1 MMIFSLKWHISLILS
16 HRYPA
21 HAHEGSAM
29 IGVLIFPDF
38 QLLDAA
44 GPISVFEIAARFGD
58 ADYTVKVLAVTPGPV
73 RSSSGVE
80 WLARGLRPYAA
91 ISTLIVAGGEGVRTA
106 ARCDK
111 TLGFVR
117 TIAKRGARI
126 ASVCSGAYIL
136 AEAGLLDGRRA
147 TTHWGRTQHFLS
159 AYPKVKLEPDQIF
172 THDGPIWTSAG
183 ISAGIDLALAMVTD
197 DFGEE
202 IAQQT
207 ARQLV
212 LYHRR
217 SGGQSQFSSLL
228 ELKAPAGRF
237 GPLLSWAR
245 EHLDAPLTV
254 EALAERAGMS
264 TRHFTRAF
272 IAETGATPSKAIERL
287 RIEVARQRVQSTS
300 EAIERVAET
309 TGFSDPERMRR
320 AFIRAFGQPP
330 QSLRRAARAS

>member
-1 MMIFSLKWHISLILS
+1 
-16 HRYPA
+16 
-21 HAHEGSAM
+21 M

-44 GPISVFEIAARFGD
+44 GPISVFEIAARYAGQPPSIR
-58 ADYTVKVLAVTPGPV
+58 VLAATPGPV

-80 WLARGLRPYAA
+80 MLARGLKSAGS
-91 ISTLIVAGGEGVRTA
+91 IGTLIVAGGEGVDEA
-106 ARCDK
+106 AKCK
-111 TLGFVR
+111 TTLDFVR
-117 TIAKRGARI
+117 RLAQRGVRI
-126 ASVCSGAYIL
+126 ASVCSGAHML

-147 TTHWGRTQHFLS
+147 TTHWQRTRQFLS
-159 AYPKVKLEPDQIF
+159 LHPNVKWEPDRIF
-172 THDGPIWTSAG
+172 VRDGDIWSSAG
-183 ISAGIDLALAMVTD
+183 ITAGIDLALAMASE

-202 IAQQT
+202 IARQT

-228 ELKAPAGRF
+228 ELKAPSGRF

-254 EALAERAGMS
+254 EDLAEQAGMS
-264 TRHFTRAF
+264 SRHFSRAF
-272 IAETGATPSKAIERL
+272 IAETGSTPSKAIERL
-287 RIEVARQRVQSTS
+287 RIEVARQRVQTS
-300 EAIERVAET
+300 GEAIERVAEQ
-309 TGFSDPERMRR
+309 TGFRDPERMRR

-330 QSLRRAARAS
+330 QSLRRAARAG

>member
-1 MMIFSLKWHISLILS
+1 
-16 HRYPA
+16 
-21 HAHEGSAM
+21 M
-29 IGVLIFPDF
+29 IGVLVFPDF

-44 GPISVFEIAARFGD
+44 GPISVFEIAARFAGQP
-58 ADYTVKVLAVTPGPV
+58 ASIKVLAATPGLV

-80 WLARGLRPYAA
+80 MLARGLKPSGA
-91 ISTLIVAGGEGVRTA
+91 ITTLIVAGGEGVDAAATCGRT
-106 ARCDK
+106 
-111 TLGFVR
+111 LSFVR
-117 TIAKRGARI
+117 SVAKRGVRI

-147 TTHWGRTQHFLS
+147 TTHWRRTRHFVS
-159 AYPKVKLEPDQIF
+159 SYPKVKLEPDRIF
-172 THDGPIWTSAG
+172 VRDGNIWSSAG
-183 ISAGIDLALAMVTD
+183 ITAGIDLALALAAE

-202 IAQQT
+202 IAQKA

-228 ELKAPAGRF
+228 ELKASGGRF

-254 EALAERAGMS
+254 EDLAEQAGMS
-264 TRHFTRAF
+264 SRHFTRAF
-272 IAETGATPSKAIERL
+272 IAETGATPSKAVERL
-287 RIEVARQRVQSTS
+287 RIEVARQRVQSSS
-300 EAIERVAET
+300 EAIERVAQL
-309 TGFSDPERMRR
+309 TGFRDPERMRR

-330 QSLRRAARAS
+330 QSLRRAARAH

>member
-1 MMIFSLKWHISLILS
+1 
-16 HRYPA
+16 
-21 HAHEGSAM
+21 M

-44 GPISVFEIAARFGD
+44 GPISVFEIAARFAGQSPSIR
-58 ADYTVKVLAVTPGPV
+58 VLALAPGPV

-80 WLARGLRPYAA
+80 MLARGLKAA
-91 ISTLIVAGGEGVRTA
+91 GSISTLIVAGGEGVDEAAKCKRTLA
-106 ARCDK
+106 
-111 TLGFVR
+111 FVR
-117 TIAKRGARI
+117 GAAKRGARV
-126 ASVCSGAYIL
+126 ASVCSGACIL

-147 TTHWGRTQHFLS
+147 TTHWRRTRQFLA
-159 AYPKVKLEPDQIF
+159 AYPKVKWEPDRIF
-172 THDGPIWTSAG
+172 VRDGNIWSSAG
-183 ISAGIDLALAMVTD
+183 ITAGIDLALAMMTE

-228 ELKAPAGRF
+228 ELKAPSGRF
-237 GPLLSWAR
+237 GPLLTWAR

-254 EALAERAGMS
+254 EDLAEQAGMS
-264 TRHFTRAF
+264 SRHFTRAF
-272 IAETGATPSKAIERL
+272 IAETGSTPSKAVERL
-287 RIEVARQRVQSTS
+287 RIEVARQRVQASS
-300 EAIERVAET
+300 EAIERVAEL
-309 TGFSDPERMRR
+309 TGFRDPERMRR

-330 QSLRRAARAS
+330 QSLRRAARAVQDVN

>member
-1 MMIFSLKWHISLILS
+1 
-16 HRYPA
+16 
-21 HAHEGSAM
+21 M

-44 GPISVFEIAARFGD
+44 GPISVFEIAARFAVG
-58 ADYTVKVLAVTPGPV
+58 APSIRVLAVAPGPV

-80 WLARGLRPYAA
+80 ILARGLRPAGA
-91 ISTLIVAGGEGVRTA
+91 ITTLIVAGGEGVRTA
-106 ARCDK
+106 ARCTR

-117 TIAKRGARI
+117 AMSKRGMRI

-147 TTHWGRTQHFLS
+147 TTHWQRTRHFVS
-159 AYPKVKLEPDQIF
+159 AYPRVKLEPDRIF
-172 THDGPIWTSAG
+172 TRDGNVWTSAG
-183 ISAGIDLALAMVTD
+183 ISAGIDLALAMATE
-197 DFGEE
+197 DFGDEV
-202 IAQQT
+202 AQQT

-228 ELKAPAGRF
+228 ELKAPTGRF
-237 GPLLSWAR
+237 GPLLAWAR

-254 EALAERAGMS
+254 EELAERAGMS
-264 TRHFTRAF
+264 SRHFTRAF
-272 IAETGATPSKAIERL
+272 IAETGSTPSKAVERL
-287 RIEVARQRVQSTS
+287 RIEVARQRVQSS
-300 EAIERVAET
+300 GEAIERVAEI
-309 TGFSDPERMRR
+309 TGFRDPERMRR

-330 QSLRRAARAS
+330 QSLRRAARAL